1 MRSERIGATIGSIGG
16 LAFILINSG
25 NLPGTA
31 SLLVRIVGVVAFLAV
46 LWFAVIRSPAQPQ
59 PSEPPSRRAIRI
71 YGTSVTAMGIGIPVG
86 ANIINNVLDLPVLT
100 VPWVVLLVGA
110 HFLPFA
116 NAFAAPVFARLG
128 WTMIGLAVVGSIVSL
143 VVTEAAAPWTGV
155 LAGFAL
161 LAFSSAGA
169 QRARPTA

>member
-25 NLPGTA
+25 DLPETA
-31 SLLVRIVGVVAFLAV
+31 SLFVRITGVAAFLVV
-46 LWFAVIRSPAQPQ
+46 LWFAVIRPPASPR

-71 YGTSVTAMGIGIPVG
+71 YGTSVTAMAIGIPVG
-86 ANIINNVLDLPVLT
+86 ANIINNVLDLPALT

-116 NAFAAPVFARLG
+116 NAFEAPVFARLG
-128 WTMIGLAVVGSIVSL
+128 WTMIGLAIVGAAVS
-143 VVTEAAAPWTGV
+143 VAATEAAAPWTGV

-161 LAFSSAGA
+161 LGFSSAGA
-169 QRARPTA
+169 QRTKPTA